1 MTTLTVKIPE
11 GKTND
16 VSTYIKKIGGE
27 IVTPKK
33 PNVEI
38 DEDDEVTHGVYFGEN
53 IKRLIKAFSK

>member
-16 VSTYIKKIGGE
+16 VSIYIKKIGGE

-33 PNVEI
+33 TNIEI
-38 DEDDEVTHGVYFGEN
+38 DEDDEVTHNVYFGEN